1 MSMRIQVGDD
11 IEPVVVEFKDQI
23 DSDSWNEC
31 VEAYNRIPRIWWKAV
46 VIVLRN
52 LTAVDEN
59 ELRLLLYLRRRA
71 SQGDL
76 WVLDC
81 APEVT
86 RLLEVSGLTRQFNLV
101 RVENRPDPSTRKG
114 RGASRRSAQAA
125 SPASAPS
132 APFEGIGAGRSR
144 S

>member
-1 MSMRIQVGDD
+1 MSMRIQVGND
-11 IEPVVVEFKDQI
+11 IEPVLVEFKDQI

-46 VIVLRN
+46 VIVLRH
-52 LTAVDEN
+52 LSAVDED

-81 APEVT
+81 APAVV
-86 RLLEVSGLTRQFNLV
+86 RLLEASGLTRHFNLV
-101 RVENRPDPSTRKG
+101 RVENRLDPSTRS
-114 RGASRRSAQAA
+114 SRAA
-125 SPASAPS
+125 PASTPIPS
-132 APFEGIGAGRSR
+132 FEGIGVGRNPS
-144 S
+144 

>member
-1 MSMRIQVGDD
+1 MSMRIQVGND

-31 VEAYNRIPRIWWKAV
+31 VEAYNRIPKIWWKAV
-46 VIVLRN
+46 VIVLHN

-59 ELRLLLYLRRRA
+59 ELRLLLYLRQRA

-86 RLLEVSGLTRQFNLV
+86 RLLEASGLTRHFNLV
-101 RVENRPDPSTRKG
+101 RVENRPDPSIRRG
-114 RGASRRSAQAA
+114 RGALRRPAQAA
-125 SPASAPS
+125 SPAPALS
-132 APFEGIGAGRSR
+132 APFEETGASRSR

>member
-1 MSMRIQVGDD
+1 MSMRIQVGND

-114 RGASRRSAQAA
+114 RGALCRPAQAA
-125 SPASAPS
+125 SPAPAPIAPS
-132 APFEGIGAGRSR
+132 EGIGARRSR
-144 S
+144 C